1 MRMITHN
8 DISTGFNKIRIVL
21 TNWIYKNADNNSGDH
36 YHRISGI
43 GLINYSSL
51 GVRETFM
58 SRGMDDPLYRSLTQ
72 KHYINDNSRALV
84 INPRNKITYSSGNDE
99 RFLLITLPTLSNVT
113 ISFEIDIFNNNEHAT
128 YYIRGK
134 IPTNTDA
141 GTAWTNCYA
150 SSIGSKKIG
159 NCSVYFTRKKHG
171 YTDHTGRY
179 QVAIGYHKIISGTNP
194 YWIWDSNTE
203 IIIKNVFIH
212 KNSNN
217 DISFLNNF
225 DIISEFDFLAGGIEI
240 NDKMIFSP
248 AYTDKQAYSYLVGD
262 GYGGNNT
269 WTLSWIPSDTE
280 KIIFNTS
287 GNNAYSSEV
296 PYLIEGSFDI
306 EKTYRLTVKI
316 CAGYSSIVE
325 HSTTFN
331 LQDKSIYKMEVS
343 DSAAFSI
350 LCKWSPI
357 SGFSITPDFNLLF
370 GPNQYLQIIF
380 SEI

>member
-1 MRMITHN
+1 
-8 DISTGFNKIRIVL
+8 
-21 TNWIYKNADNNSGDH
+21 
-36 YHRISGI
+36 
-43 GLINYSSL
+43 
-51 GVRETFM
+51 
-58 SRGMDDPLYRSLTQ
+58 
-72 KHYINDNSRALV
+72 
-84 INPRNKITYSSGNDE
+84 
-99 RFLLITLPTLSNVT
+99 
-113 ISFEIDIFNNNEHAT
+113 
-128 YYIRGK
+128 
-134 IPTNTDA
+134 
-141 GTAWTNCYA
+141 
-150 SSIGSKKIG
+150 
-159 NCSVYFTRKKHG
+159 
-171 YTDHTGRY
+171 
-179 QVAIGYHKIISGTNP
+179 
-194 YWIWDSNTE
+194 
-203 IIIKNVFIH
+203 
-212 KNSNN
+212 
-217 DISFLNNF
+217 
-225 DIISEFDFLAGGIEI
+225 
-240 NDKMIFSP
+240 MIFSP

-262 GYGGNNT
+262 DYGGNNT